1 MSAFDSGAFDA
12 GAFDASGGNRG
23 TLTLTLE
30 GVTVAASATAGH
42 SGSLAVTL
50 DDVAV
55 AASATAGHSGS
66 IAVTLDSV
74 DVAAAGAVGHS
85 GTLAVTL
92 DDIGFDA
99 SSGAATVGGG
109 GYDDDK
115 PKRKKRYVVE
125 VDGKLVAFS
134 SRQMALQ
141 ALNAG
146 DEAQPAQQPKKA
158 AQPLFSVSLDDVR
171 KLAAER
177 EALAQFQAQVDRMR
191 YDALLKMYEDWQD
204 EQDIEDLLM
213 AL

>member
-1 MSAFDSGAFDA
+1 MWLHLLALDLISGA
-12 GAFDASGGNRG
+12 SGQSQ
-23 TLTLTLE
+23 TT
-30 GVTVAASATAGH
+30 
-42 SGSLAVTL
+42 
-50 DDVAV
+50 
-55 AASATAGHSGS
+55 
-66 IAVTLDSV
+66 
-74 DVAAAGAVGHS
+74 
-85 GTLAVTL
+85 
-92 DDIGFDA
+92 
-99 SSGAATVGGG
+99 GGG
-109 GYDDDK
+109 GYEDDK

-146 DEAQPAQQPKKA
+146 DDAQPAQPPKKA

-177 EALAQFQAQVDRMR
+177 EALAQFQAQIEKMR